1 MENYDNS
8 NEIKAILV
16 GQSGVGKT
24 NLIQTCIGEKFD
36 SCSAPTMY
44 CSFRQKRFNIQ
55 EKEYIVNLWDTCGQ
69 EFYKSINQMF
79 YRNAEIVIF
88 VFDITKKASLI
99 DIDNWIT
106 IVKEELG
113 TNITCGLV
121 GNKKDLFLN
130 AQVDEDEAIEF
141 AKKRGMQCKYVSAKT
156 EPKSFSEFLQ
166 KLMTDPISANKLKD
180 PTDNTENIIN
190 NNLTLLNKKRGM
202 TIKLV
207 HNKSDKNITIGNKK
221 SKFFWFC

>member
-1 MENYDNS
+1 MN
-8 NEIKAILV
+8 
-16 GQSGVGKT
+16 
-24 NLIQTCIGEKFD
+24 
-36 SCSAPTMY
+36 

-55 EKEYIVNLWDTCGQ
+55 EKEYIVNLWDTYGQ

-79 YRNAEIVIF
+79 YRSAEIVIF

-99 DIDNWIT
+99 DIDDWIT
-106 IVKEELG
+106 IVKEELV

-130 AQVDEDEAIEF
+130 AQVDEDEGIEF

-156 EPKSFSEFLQ
+156 ELKSFSEFLQ

-180 PTDNTENIIN
+180 PTDNTENVKN

-207 HNKSDKNITIGNKK
+207 HNKSDKIQLIKIKK
-221 SKFFWFC
+221 VNFFIFVKAGLNYNFQ